1 MGVILQDYK
10 YIRYNQEKPQKRWGR
25 NLLVIL
31 ILVLI
36 AATPLAYS
44 FYKNGTYRLKGA
56 SVKAQAK
63 VESVAEVNIP
73 DRFTYYQI
81 LAKGEAVVQDIS
93 KVDVPSNKI
102 YIQLEAFRTAYEA
115 DNFQSQIKL
124 LDLNPK
130 IETLFLPNKG
140 GNWFTVRLGAIETDA
155 ELARLKLVLDSNQ
168 IKFAVVTRE

>member
-1 MGVILQDYK
+1 MQDYK
-10 YIRYNQEKPQKRWGR
+10 HIRYNLEKPRIKWGR
-25 NLLVIL
+25 KLLAIL

-36 AATPLAYS
+36 AVTPLAYS
-44 FYKNGTYRLKGA
+44 YYKNGTLLLKDA
-56 SVKAQAK
+56 AVKAQAK
-63 VESVAEVNIP
+63 AEQLVEVNIP

-93 KVDVPSNKI
+93 KVDVPSSKI
-102 YIQLEAFRTAYEA
+102 YIQLAAFKTADEA
-115 DNFQSQIKL
+115 DNFEARIKL

-140 GNWFTVRLGAIETDA
+140 GNWFTVRLGAVETDE

-168 IKFAVVTRE
+168 IKFAVVTRK

>member
-1 MGVILQDYK
+1 MQDYK
-10 YIRYNQEKPQKRWGR
+10 HIRYNQKQPSRKWGR
-25 NLLVIL
+25 KLLAVL
-31 ILVLI
+31 ILALI
-36 AATPLAYS
+36 AVTPLAYS
-44 FYKNGTYRLKGA
+44 YYQNGTLLLKDA

-63 VESVAEVNIP
+63 AEPIAEVNIP
-73 DRFTYYQI
+73 DRFTYYEI

-93 KVDVPSNKI
+93 KVDVPSSKI
-102 YIQLEAFRTAYEA
+102 YIQLAAFRTAYEA

-124 LDLNPK
+124 LELNPK

-168 IKFAVVTRE
+168 IKFAVVTKN

>member
-1 MGVILQDYK
+1 MQDYK
-10 YIRYNQEKPQKRWGR
+10 YIRYKQDKPQRKWGR
-25 NLLVIL
+25 KLLAIL
-31 ILVLI
+31 ILALI

-44 FYKNGTYRLKGA
+44 YYKNGTLLIKEDTA
-56 SVKAQAK
+56 KSNAK
-63 VESVAEVNIP
+63 VEPVAEENIP
-73 DRFTYYQI
+73 DRFTYFEV

-102 YIQLEAFRTAYEA
+102 YIQLAAFKTAEEA
-115 DNFQSQIKL
+115 DNFEAKMKL

-140 GNWFTVRLGAIETDA
+140 GNWFTVRLGAVETDE

-168 IKFAVVTRE
+168 IKFAVVNRNQ